1 MGTMPL
7 LVCERKLSED
17 MLAELPACTSPELR
31 RIARLKER
39 AIAAPERRKAIVA
52 HLEGY
57 MQRRKG
63 TREGKAAQRAI
74 SMIIAVSMLEV
85 LQG

>member
-17 MLAELPACTSPELR
+17 MLVELPARASPELR
-31 RIARLKER
+31 RIAQLKER
-39 AIAAPERRKAIVA
+39 AIAEPERRKAIVA

-57 MQRRKG
+57 MKSKRG
-63 TREGKAAQRAI
+63 TMEGRAAQRAI